1 MFPDGQFLYS
11 TDDGTRFFLSDGS
24 GDPVPVDM
32 PQTDED
38 TNTLTFW
45 SIGQQQF
52 AVLYDFNTSLQ
63 DVYALSPD
71 GSVTLLS
78 ENVGNMF
85 NY

>member
-1 MFPDGQFLYS
+1 
-11 TDDGTRFFLSDGS
+11 
-24 GDPVPVDM
+24 M
-32 PQTDED
+32 PQADED

-52 AVLYDFNTSLQ
+52 AALYDFNTSLQ
-63 DVYALSPD
+63 DVYALSPG